1 MSEKPARHTAEQRR
15 TEITAAAAIEF
26 ARRGLE
32 GATTDRIAER
42 AGVSQPYVVRLF
54 GTKKALFLSVA
65 NRAFERIAD
74 AFRAAAVGDGPE
86 ERLENMGAAY
96 VALLSDRDE
105 LALQLQ
111 LYAAAYDPE
120 IRTCVATRFA
130 QLHELCGELSGADPD
145 RLRGFIAHG
154 MLCNVAA
161 ALDMP
166 QIAWDENWAR
176 ERLSALDETPPAG
189 AGEASAKAVAIVDP

>member
-1 MSEKPARHTAEQRR
+1 MSERPARHTADERR

-54 GTKKALFLSVA
+54 GTKKALFLAVA
-65 NRAFERIAD
+65 NRAFERVAE
-74 AFRAAAVGDGPE
+74 AFRAAAVGDGPD
-86 ERLENMGAAY
+86 ERLGNMDAAY

-130 QLHELCGELSGADPD
+130 QLHELCGELSGARPEQ
-145 RLRGFIAHG
+145 LRAFIAQG

-161 ALDMP
+161 ALDIP

-176 ERLSALDETPPAG
+176 DRLG
-189 AGEASAKAVAIVDP
+189 AGGEAGTGADGQASAKAVAIVDP

>member
-1 MSEKPARHTAEQRR
+1 MGDKPARQTADERR

-54 GTKKALFLSVA
+54 GTKKALFLTVA

-74 AFRAAAVGDGPE
+74 AFRAAAVGDGPG
-86 ERLENMGAAY
+86 ERLDNMGAAY
-96 VALLSDRDE
+96 VALLRDRDE

-111 LYAAAYDPE
+111 LYAAAHDPE
-120 IRTCVATRFA
+120 IRACVATRFA
-130 QLHELCGELSGADPD
+130 QLHELCGELSGAAPEQ
-145 RLRGFIAHG
+145 LRAFIAQG

-161 ALDMP
+161 ALDIP

-176 ERLSALDETPPAG
+176 EQLAALEQGAG
-189 AGEASAKAVAIVDP
+189 AEGEQVSAKAVAIVDP

>member
-1 MSEKPARHTAEQRR
+1 MSEKPARQTADERR
-15 TEITAAAAIEF
+15 AEITAAAAIEF

-54 GTKKALFLSVA
+54 GTKKALFLTVA
-65 NRAFERIAD
+65 NRAFERVAD
-74 AFRAAAVGDGPE
+74 AFRAAAVGQTPG
-86 ERLENMGAAY
+86 ERLDNMGAAY
-96 VALLSDRDE
+96 IALLRDRDE

-111 LYAAAYDPE
+111 LYAAAHDPE
-120 IRTCVATRFA
+120 IRACVATRFA
-130 QLHELCGELSGADPD
+130 QLHELCGELSGAAPEQ
-145 RLRGFIAHG
+145 LRAFIAHG

-161 ALDMP
+161 ALDIP

-176 ERLSALDETPPAG
+176 EQLAGLDQSAG
-189 AGEASAKAVAIVDP
+189 AGGGQAPEKAVAIVDP

>member
-1 MSEKPARHTAEQRR
+1 MEAKPARHTAEERR
-15 TEITAAAAIEF
+15 IEITAAAAIEF
-26 ARRGLE
+26 GRRGLE

-54 GTKKALFLSVA
+54 GTKKALFLTVA

-74 AFRAAAVGDGPE
+74 AFSAGVTGDTVE
-86 ERLENMGAAY
+86 ERLESM
-96 VALLSDRDE
+96 ALTYLKLLEDRDE

-111 LYAAAYDPE
+111 LYAAATDPE
-120 IRTCVATRFA
+120 IRDCVSKRFA
-130 QLHELCGELSGADPD
+130 QLHELCAELSGADPK
-145 RLRGFIAHG
+145 RLREFVAQG

-166 QIAWDENWAR
+166 QIAYDEDWAR
-176 ERLSALDETPPAG
+176 TRL
-189 AGEASAKAVAIVDP
+189 AVSD

>member
-1 MSEKPARHTAEQRR
+1 MSEKPPRHTADERR

-54 GTKKALFLSVA
+54 GTKKALFLAVA
-65 NRAFERIAD
+65 NRAYERVAD
-74 AFRAAAVGDGPE
+74 AFRAAAVGEGPD

-96 VALLSDRDE
+96 VALLRDRDE

-130 QLHELCGELSGADPD
+130 QLHELCGELSGAEPE
-145 RLRGFIAHG
+145 RLRAFMAQG

-176 ERLSALDETPPAG
+176 ERLSELAG
-189 AGEASAKAVAIVDP
+189 GAAEAAGQASAKAVAIVDP

>member
-1 MSEKPARHTAEQRR
+1 MPRQTAEQRR
-15 TEITAAAAIEF
+15 AEITAAAAIEF
-26 ARRGLE
+26 GRRGLE

-54 GTKKALFLSVA
+54 GTKKALFLAVA
-65 NRAFERIAD
+65 NRAFERIAET
-74 AFRAAAVGDGPE
+74 FRATALGETPE

-96 VALLSDRDE
+96 TVLLRDRDE

-120 IRTCVATRFA
+120 IRACVSQRFA
-130 QLHELCGELSGADPD
+130 ELHELCAELSGADAKQV
-145 RLRGFIAHG
+145 RGFMAHG

-161 ALDMP
+161 MLDIP
-166 QIAWDENWAR
+166 QISWDENWAR
-176 ERLSALDETPPAG
+176 ERLAALAAAADT
-189 AGEASAKAVAIVDP
+189 AS

>member
-1 MSEKPARHTAEQRR
+1 MSRMDERPARHTAEERR

-26 ARRGLE
+26 ARRGLD

-54 GTKKALFLSVA
+54 GTKKALFLAVA
-65 NRAFERIAD
+65 NRAFERVAD
-74 AFRAAAVGDGPE
+74 AFRASAVGAG
-86 ERLENMGAAY
+86 
-96 VALLSDRDE
+96 RDE

-130 QLHELCGELSGADPD
+130 QLHELCGELSGAEPE
-145 RLRGFIAHG
+145 RLRAFIAQG
-154 MLCNVAA
+154 MLCNVAT

-176 ERLSALDETPPAG
+176 ERLSELAG
-189 AGEASAKAVAIVDP
+189 GAAEAAGQASAKAVAIVDP

>member
-1 MSEKPARHTAEQRR
+1 
-15 TEITAAAAIEF
+15 
-26 ARRGLE
+26 
-32 GATTDRIAER
+32 
-42 AGVSQPYVVRLF
+42 
-54 GTKKALFLSVA
+54 
-65 NRAFERIAD
+65 
-74 AFRAAAVGDGPE
+74 
-86 ERLENMGAAY
+86 MGAAY

-130 QLHELCGELSGADPD
+130 QLHELCGELSGADPE
-145 RLRGFIAHG
+145 RLRAFIAHG

-176 ERLSALDETPPAG
+176 ERLAGSRPHGSSASCSDRAKGGPALDGEPASG
-189 AGEASAKAVAIVDP
+189 PERALHSSHLATGRRGHGPLWSSGG

>member
-1 MSEKPARHTAEQRR
+1 MDERPVRHTADERR

-26 ARRGLE
+26 ARRGLD

-54 GTKKALFLSVA
+54 GTKKALFLAVA
-65 NRAFERIAD
+65 NRAFERVAA
-74 AFRAAAVGDGPE
+74 AFRAAAVGAEPH
-86 ERLENMGAAY
+86 ERLEHMGAAY

-120 IRTCVATRFA
+120 IRACVATRFA
-130 QLHELCGELSGADPD
+130 QLHELCAELSGAGPEQ
-145 RLRGFIAHG
+145 LRAFMAQG

-176 ERLSALDETPPAG
+176 ERLAKLEAIETRP
-189 AGEASAKAVAIVDP
+189 

>member
-1 MSEKPARHTAEQRR
+1 MSEKPPRHTADERR
-15 TEITAAAAIEF
+15 AEITAAAAVEF
-26 ARRGLE
+26 ARHGLE

-54 GTKKALFLSVA
+54 GTKRALFLAVA
-65 NRAFERIAD
+65 NRAFERVAA
-74 AFRAAAVGDGPE
+74 AFRVAAVGEGPD

-96 VALLSDRDE
+96 VALLADRDE

-111 LYAAAYDPE
+111 LYAAAHDPE

-130 QLHELCGELSGADPD
+130 QLHELCGELSGAEPE
-145 RLRGFIAHG
+145 RLRAFIAHG

-161 ALDMP
+161 ALDIP

-176 ERLSALDETPPAG
+176 RRLAALAADAQDEGGQAP
-189 AGEASAKAVAIVDP
+189 AKAVAIVDT

>member
-15 TEITAAAAIEF
+15 TEITVAAAIEF

-65 NRAFERIAD
+65 NRAFERIAE

-130 QLHELCGELSGADPD
+130 QLHELCGELSGADPE
-145 RLRGFIAHG
+145 RLRAFIAHG

-176 ERLSALDETPPAG
+176 ERLATLDSSAPTGG
-189 AGEASAKAVAIVDP
+189 AGR

>member
-1 MSEKPARHTAEQRR
+1 MNEKPARHTADERR

-54 GTKKALFLSVA
+54 GTKKALFLAVA
-65 NRAFERIAD
+65 NRAFERVAD
-74 AFRAAAVGDGPE
+74 AFRAAAVGEGPD

-130 QLHELCGELSGADPD
+130 QLHELCGELSGAEPA
-145 RLRGFIAHG
+145 RLRAFIAQG

-176 ERLSALDETPPAG
+176 ERLGERAG
-189 AGEASAKAVAIVDP
+189 GVAEATGQASAKAVAIVDP

>member
-1 MSEKPARHTAEQRR
+1 MNAKPARHTADERR
-15 TEITAAAAIEF
+15 IEITAAAAIEF

-54 GTKKALFLSVA
+54 GTKKALFLAVA
-65 NRAFERIAD
+65 NRAYERIAA
-74 AFRAAAVGDGPE
+74 AFRAAAVGETPE
-86 ERLENMGAAY
+86 DRLANMGAAY
-96 VALLSDRDE
+96 IALLSDRDE

-130 QLHELCGELSGADPD
+130 QLHELCGELSGADAE
-145 RLRGFIAHG
+145 RLRSFMAQG

-176 ERLSALDETPPAG
+176 ERLAELA
-189 AGEASAKAVAIVDP
+189 ASS

>member
-1 MSEKPARHTAEQRR
+1 MSEKPARQTAEERR

-54 GTKKALFLSVA
+54 GTKKALFLAVA
-65 NRAFERIAD
+65 NRAFERIAA
-74 AFRAAAVGDGPE
+74 AFRAAAVGDDPR
-86 ERLENMGAAY
+86 ERLDKMGAAY
-96 VALLSDRDE
+96 IELLRDRDE

-120 IRTCVATRFA
+120 IRACVATRFA
-130 QLHELCGELSGADPD
+130 QLHELCGELSGAAPEQ
-145 RLRGFIAHG
+145 LRAFIAHG

-161 ALDMP
+161 ALDIP

-176 ERLSALDETPPAG
+176 EQLAGLEEGAG
-189 AGEASAKAVAIVDP
+189 AGGGQASAKAVAIVDP